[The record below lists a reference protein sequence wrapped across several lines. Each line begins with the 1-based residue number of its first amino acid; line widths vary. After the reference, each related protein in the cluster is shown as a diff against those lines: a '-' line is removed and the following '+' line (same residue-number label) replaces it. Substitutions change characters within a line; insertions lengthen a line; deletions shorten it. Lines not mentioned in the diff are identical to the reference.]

1 MMTRPHFLV
10 LWLSLLGL
18 SLVGGQ
24 PPTDEMESPRIV
36 CFGDSI
42 TKRGYPQE
50 LAELLHVT
58 VLNAGVAGHTTR
70 DGLARMQADVLA
82 HRPELVV
89 IFFGTNDCRMAHENV
104 YVPVDRY
111 EANLM
116 TMVENCERQKIK
128 VVLCTL
134 PPIEAEVYFQR
145 TERTNFDAAGGLAR
159 VVESY
164 RNAALRVGKAREI
177 PVVDL
182 NRRLASHPEW
192 MHRDGVH
199 PTTPIGNKLIAQF
212 VAEAVA
218 DLLNKEVRKL

>member
-1 MMTRPHFLV
+1 M
-10 LWLSLLGL
+10 
-18 SLVGGQ
+18 
-24 PPTDEMESPRIV
+24 

-50 LAELLHVT
+50 LAELFKVK
-58 VLNAGVAGHTTR
+58 VVNAGVAGHTTR
-70 DGLARMQADVLA
+70 DGLARMQADVLDI
-82 HRPELVV
+82 RPEIVV
-89 IFFGTNDCRMAHENV
+89 VFFGTNDCRMAHENV

-111 EANLM
+111 EANL
-116 TMVENCERQKIK
+116 TIMVEECERQNIK

-145 TERTNFDAAGGLAR
+145 TERANFDAAGGLAS

-164 RNAALRVGKAREI
+164 RNAALRVAKARHI

-182 NRRLASHPEW
+182 NRRLVSHPEW

-199 PTTPIGNKLIAQF
+199 PTTPAGNKLIAQF
-212 VAEAVA
+212 VAEEVVN
-218 DLLNKEVRKL
+218 LLNEITRNL